1 MGTSVELVGNPC
13 GAHGT
18 RRGDKKR
25 GQIESH
31 GIDHGSPIG
40 AHGQSVGDQWETRL
54 RLMGSNGRKWLP
66 HG

>member
-13 GAHGT
+13 GDHGT

-31 GIDHGSPIG
+31 GIDDGSPIG
-40 AHGQSVGDQWETRL
+40 VHGQSVGDQWETR
-54 RLMGSNGRKWLP
+54 
-66 HG
+66 